1 MEMPT
6 ERSRRTSRAFQR
18 LFSGGKRSVLKRG
31 GGPTTITTKVK
42 AKDDRHDE
50 PDKIYRRNMGP
61 IMEEE
66 EDEDEDEEERQSP
79 ASPSFH
85 VVPNHAGGGIELSIA
100 SFMGELDACQDDDD
114 NNIIS
119 RETYTVEYYD
129 EQSSSAIEEAY
140 IPRVDRNVLKESD
153 SVYVTHYLVG
163 HSTTIHQQQQD
174 ENASHAGSRTNHQA
188 DHWRRSASYNSNNNN
203 NNNNNNKLDE
213 AYIDA
218 LNHAFQ
224 PPSFAV
230 NASIISRL
238 TSQASESICSISESG
253 SYDYTESTPVL
264 PDMLLLQTHSD
275 GTKELISFVPTQSCV
290 SKISEQ
296 EENDEESY
304 EDEEGGSSESG
315 NDDDDDDDDEEEE
328 EEEEEDT
335 HDNDDSGA
343 DGSET
348 VETQQHIMKAVPM
361 DDESSSNDDY
371 TMDDSYTCE
380 DTCEDGYESAFTDD
394 DGNEVPFLEPIEPP
408 NKAHKI
414 DNDSLPDDIEE
425 EDEKVRSK
433 NWLW

>member
-31 GGPTTITTKVK
+31 GGHTSTRVK
-42 AKDDRHDE
+42 AKDDRHDKPE
-50 PDKIYRRNMGP
+50 NMYRRNMDP

-66 EDEDEDEEERQSP
+66 GEEEERQSS

-85 VVPNHAGGGIELSIA
+85 VVPNHEGGDIELSIA
-100 SFMGELDACQDDDD
+100 SFMGELDACQDNDND
-114 NNIIS
+114 NNNS

-163 HSTTIHQQQQD
+163 HSTTIHQQQPG
-174 ENASHAGSRTNHQA
+174 ENHSHAGFRTNHQA
-188 DHWRRSASYNSNNNN
+188 DHWRRSASYNNNINNNI
-203 NNNNNNKLDE
+203 NNNNNKLDE
-213 AYIDA
+213 AYIDS
-218 LNHAFQ
+218 LNYAFQ
-224 PPSFAV
+224 PPPFAV
-230 NASIISRL
+230 NASIVSCL

-253 SYDYTESTPVL
+253 SYDCTESTPVL

-275 GTKELISFVPTQSCV
+275 GTKELIPLVPTQSCV

-296 EENDEESY
+296 EEHDEESS
-304 EDEEGGSSESG
+304 EDSEEGSSQSG
-315 NDDDDDDDDEEEE
+315 NNNEDD
-328 EEEEEDT
+328 EEEDT

-343 DGSET
+343 DCSET
-348 VETQQHIMKAVPM
+348 VETQQNILKAVPM